1 MPVYVSFRLV
11 RSLHAALRG
20 AGPVGYL
27 LWPDRVLSLAAL
39 HLRPGRLSYKL
50 VYFDPAAAA
59 LPGDSL
65 LGVS

>member
-1 MPVYVSFRLV
+1 M
-11 RSLHAALRG
+11 
-20 AGPVGYL
+20 GYL